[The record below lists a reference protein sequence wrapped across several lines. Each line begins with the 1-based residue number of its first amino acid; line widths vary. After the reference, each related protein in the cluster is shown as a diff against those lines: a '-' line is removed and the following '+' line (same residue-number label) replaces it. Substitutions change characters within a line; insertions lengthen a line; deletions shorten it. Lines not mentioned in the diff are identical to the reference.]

1 MLNIYTYNYS
11 TNIGENNLKIMIIIS
26 KQKYEKILIITILIR
41 NLDQETIQET
51 NSWSING
58 ERLKLIIEIL

>member
-11 TNIGENNLKIMIIIS
+11 TNIGENNLKIIIIIS

-41 NLDQETIQET
+41 NLDQETVQET

>member
-1 MLNIYTYNYS
+1 MYTYNYS
-11 TNIGENNLKIMIIIS
+11 TNIGENNLKIIIIIS

-41 NLDQETIQET
+41 NLDQETVQET

>member
-1 MLNIYTYNYS
+1 MFNIYTYNYS
-11 TNIGENNLKIMIIIS
+11 TNIGENNLKIIIIIS

-41 NLDQETIQET
+41 NLDQETVQET

>member
-1 MLNIYTYNYS
+1 MFNIYTYNYS

-41 NLDQETIQET
+41 NLDQETVQET

>member
-1 MLNIYTYNYS
+1 MYTYNYS
-11 TNIGENNLKIMIIIS
+11 TNIGENNLKIIIIIS

-51 NSWSING
+51 NS
-58 ERLKLIIEIL
+58 

>member
-41 NLDQETIQET
+41 NLDQETVQET

>member
-11 TNIGENNLKIMIIIS
+11 TNIEENNLKIIIIIS

-41 NLDQETIQET
+41 NLDQETVQET

>member
-11 TNIGENNLKIMIIIS
+11 TNIGENNLKIIIIII

-41 NLDQETIQET
+41 NLDQETVQET